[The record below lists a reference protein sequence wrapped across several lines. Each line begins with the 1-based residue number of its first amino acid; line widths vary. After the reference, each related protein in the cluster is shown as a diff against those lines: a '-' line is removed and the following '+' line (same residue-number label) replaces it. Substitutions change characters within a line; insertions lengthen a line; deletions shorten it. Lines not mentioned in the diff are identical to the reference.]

1 MRLLALGSVSGR
13 AGKVAA
19 ALFAAVVIGLP
30 LLLMTAVVS
39 VVGSDREAAARA
51 CASTDIGAGNLQ
63 VGAGLPAGLTPGARA
78 RFYEPLRLEPG
89 RWYRTGATRFYN
101 APGDATG
108 TGSIPDPAQ
117 RDLMAHPNTFAE
129 LSLATRNPANY
140 RDFLFEDAN
149 ALGRLPYMTALLVA
163 NDGHSVIVYKRDVGY
178 GLGTDV
184 TADGERYRLDLWGPA
199 ADAIDVSKTEVRIAL
214 APRTG
219 AGPVLGDTPE
229 TTSLT
234 TSAAVEAVPDARGGP
249 GFTPALGTDFL
260 SGQEPEIARRA
271 DALGK
276 ALGIALTGVS
286 GRRTPE
292 HNRAV
297 GGATGSKHLTGEA
310 ADIDGLQTVAEETLN
325 RYGLTRPVAHYVDGT
340 GREHDER
347 NHVALLEGSGA
358 PIDSGLSEGCLALPA
373 AQPVG
378 GPLPLTPGQR
388 ARLLPNGLAAA
399 PEQAPKEVKALI
411 AAGNELVGKPYVY
424 GGGHGLSLGQI
435 APAYDCSS
443 SLARL
448 LYQAGLFDTQVSPTS
463 DELAEYGAGGYGRWV
478 SVLANS
484 DHAYAYIAG
493 LRWDTHAMG
502 SGDRGNTGI
511 GWHTARRDDTTFTAR
526 HPNGL

>member
-1 MRLLALGSVSGR
+1 MGRSGGRGAKAALALTLTVLLGV
-13 AGKVAA
+13 
-19 ALFAAVVIGLP
+19 P
-30 LLLMTAVVS
+30 LLFMTAVVS
-39 VVGSDREAAARA
+39 VVGSQREAAARA
-51 CASTDIGAGNLQ
+51 CAGASVSGDLQ
-63 VGAGLPAGLTPGARA
+63 VGQGLPAGLTPGARA

-108 TGSIPDPAQ
+108 TGSIPDPKQ
-117 RDLMAHPNTFAE
+117 RNLMEHPNTFAE
-129 LSLATRNPANY
+129 LSTAARNPANY
-140 RDFLFEDAN
+140 RTFRFEDAD
-149 ALGRLPYMTALLVA
+149 ALGRLPYMTALVVA
-163 NDGHSVIVYKRDVGY
+163 NGERSVVVYKRDVGY
-178 GLGTDV
+178 GQGTDV
-184 TADGERYRLDLWGPA
+184 TASGERFRIDLWGPA
-199 ADAIDVSKTEVRIAL
+199 AEAIGVSKTEVRIAL

-219 AGPVLGDTPE
+219 GGPVLGDTPD
-229 TTSLT
+229 TTSLDT
-234 TSAAVEAVPDARGGP
+234 APAGEAVPDAHGGP
-249 GFTPALGTDFL
+249 GFTPASGTDFV

-276 ALGIALTGVS
+276 ALSIAVTGVS

-297 GGATGSKHLTGEA
+297 GGATNSKHLTGQA
-310 ADIDGLQTVAEETLN
+310 ADIDRLQTVPEETLN
-325 RYGLTRPVAHYVDGT
+325 RYGLTRPVAHYVDST

-347 NHVALLEGSGA
+347 NHVALLDDADA
-358 PIDSGLSEGCLALPA
+358 PIDSGLSDGCLALTASQPA
-373 AQPVG
+373 G

-399 PEQAPKEVKALI
+399 PEHAPKEVKALI

-424 GGGHGLSLGQI
+424 GGGHGLPLGQL
-435 APAYDCSS
+435 AAAYDCSS

-448 LYQAGLFDTQVSPTS
+448 LYRAGLFSTETSPTS
-463 DELAEYGAGGYGRWV
+463 GELAGYGAGGYGRWV
-478 SVLANS
+478 SVLANPN
-484 DHAYAYIAG
+484 HTYAYVAG

-502 SGDRGNTGI
+502 PGDRGNPGI